1 MNINIFNGY
10 QSTVPA
16 VIKFQQM
23 VDIIRGDKQ
32 LAELTKRYRIT
43 HQREY
48 KSQCYCFSVTCVF
61 QGGKAKK
68 DIIEVTGV
76 GFSDF
81 DHVPKEKLAEL
92 CAKLRE
98 DSHTLFFHITA
109 SGEGLRVLYRY
120 GMKPGMTLEEQMKF
134 YPTAFRHGNQYFSD
148 LLGVEY
154 DEHCCNLGRLM
165 GAAYDPEAFFRPD
178 AEPFSYDWLVARQQE
193 KTLQDNATARL
204 RREVKKI
211 DRLYDDKLAKELE
224 HEMKTYVAG
233 SKNEYVSCLAYK
245 LNAFGFS
252 ADAAL
257 EFICQEFPDYE
268 RPKAAVDSC
277 YRQTE
282 EHGKRKHEL
291 QNRRHEAGKSA
302 SVNDIIK
309 FLGEH
314 VELRYNQI
322 TMRVEYRMKVEGEGK
337 GEDSSAPGLWQIIN
351 DRAVNTLW
359 SEMSKTNR
367 AAVQDFFRVIESNY
381 VQPFNPFI
389 DYLGSLPEWHEGDT
403 DYIQQLADSVTIK
416 GGEEQQKL
424 WTCYLRKWL
433 VGDAG
438 WMDARRRGKQC
449 NHRID
454 RRTGLRQEHLDS
466 HGVAARTAPVFLHQD
481 QRQPPLQGRLAGAR
495 HLRSDAL
502 RGAGHDEAL
511 RAEPAEGCRY
521 HAHYRRA
528 CCLRPLPG
536 ASPSYS
542 LVCRHRQQR
551 SVPLRSYGQSSLAAL
566 RGREHPVAP

>member
-98 DSHTLFFHITA
+98 DRHTLFFHITA

-120 GMKPGMTLEEQMKF
+120 EMKPGMTLEEQMKF

-165 GAAYDPEAFFRPD
+165 GAAYDPDAFFRPD

-224 HEMKTYVAG
+224 HEKKTYVAG
-233 SKNEYVSCLAYK
+233 SMNE
-245 LNAFGFS
+245 
-252 ADAAL
+252 
-257 EFICQEFPDYE
+257 
-268 RPKAAVDSC
+268 
-277 YRQTE
+277 
-282 EHGKRKHEL
+282 
-291 QNRRHEAGKSA
+291 
-302 SVNDIIK
+302 
-309 FLGEH
+309 
-314 VELRYNQI
+314 
-322 TMRVEYRMKVEGEGK
+322 
-337 GEDSSAPGLWQIIN
+337 
-351 DRAVNTLW
+351 
-359 SEMSKTNR
+359 
-367 AAVQDFFRVIESNY
+367 
-381 VQPFNPFI
+381 
-389 DYLGSLPEWHEGDT
+389 
-403 DYIQQLADSVTIK
+403 
-416 GGEEQQKL
+416 
-424 WTCYLRKWL
+424 
-433 VGDAG
+433 
-438 WMDARRRGKQC
+438 
-449 NHRID
+449 
-454 RRTGLRQEHLDS
+454 
-466 HGVAARTAPVFLHQD
+466 
-481 QRQPPLQGRLAGAR
+481 
-495 HLRSDAL
+495 
-502 RGAGHDEAL
+502 
-511 RAEPAEGCRY
+511 
-521 HAHYRRA
+521 
-528 CCLRPLPG
+528 
-536 ASPSYS
+536 
-542 LVCRHRQQR
+542 
-551 SVPLRSYGQSSLAAL
+551 
-566 RGREHPVAP
+566 

>member
-16 VIKFQQM
+16 VIKFRQM

-68 DIIEVTGV
+68 DIIEVTGI

-98 DSHTLFFHITA
+98 DCHTLFFHITA

-120 GMKPGMTLEEQMKF
+120 EMKTGMTLEEQMKF

-165 GAAYDPEAFFRPD
+165 GAAYAPEAFFRPD

-224 HEMKTYVAG
+224 
-233 SKNEYVSCLAYK
+233 
-245 LNAFGFS
+245 
-252 ADAAL
+252 
-257 EFICQEFPDYE
+257 Q
-268 RPKAAVDSC
+268 
-277 YRQTE
+277 
-282 EHGKRKHEL
+282 
-291 QNRRHEAGKSA
+291 
-302 SVNDIIK
+302 
-309 FLGEH
+309 
-314 VELRYNQI
+314 
-322 TMRVEYRMKVEGEGK
+322 
-337 GEDSSAPGLWQIIN
+337 
-351 DRAVNTLW
+351 
-359 SEMSKTNR
+359 
-367 AAVQDFFRVIESNY
+367 
-381 VQPFNPFI
+381 
-389 DYLGSLPEWHEGDT
+389 
-403 DYIQQLADSVTIK
+403 
-416 GGEEQQKL
+416 
-424 WTCYLRKWL
+424 
-433 VGDAG
+433 
-438 WMDARRRGKQC
+438 
-449 NHRID
+449 
-454 RRTGLRQEHLDS
+454 
-466 HGVAARTAPVFLHQD
+466 
-481 QRQPPLQGRLAGAR
+481 
-495 HLRSDAL
+495 
-502 RGAGHDEAL
+502 
-511 RAEPAEGCRY
+511 
-521 HAHYRRA
+521 
-528 CCLRPLPG
+528 
-536 ASPSYS
+536 
-542 LVCRHRQQR
+542 
-551 SVPLRSYGQSSLAAL
+551 
-566 RGREHPVAP
+566 